1 MRCTAKQLLHLPVVT
16 VQGIALG
23 KVRDIEFDLE
33 TEIVRQYLVGGL
45 WKTQYRIAPSQVVR
59 IEPRRMVVAD
69 TVVNEQITS
78 EKSARSFN
86 PQVGEAISPQQEL

>member
-1 MRCTAKQLLHLPVVT
+1 MRCTAKQVVRLPVVT

-33 TEIVRQYLVGGL
+33 AGTIRQYLVGGL
-45 WKTQYRIAPSQVVR
+45 WGIRYRIAPSQVVR
-59 IEPRRMVVAD
+59 IESRRMVVAD
-69 TVVNEQITS
+69 AVVSEQATL

-86 PQVGEAISPQQEL
+86 PQVGAAISPQQEL